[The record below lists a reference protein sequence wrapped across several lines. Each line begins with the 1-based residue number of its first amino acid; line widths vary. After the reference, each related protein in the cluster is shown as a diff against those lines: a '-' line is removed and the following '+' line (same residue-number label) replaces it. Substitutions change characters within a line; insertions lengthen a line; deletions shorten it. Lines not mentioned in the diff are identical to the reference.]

1 MTRSGRPESQS
12 IGAGG
17 PVQPRA
23 HPCCGSAG
31 LIDYSRSGRNG
42 PGPQGKGRTVTGL
55 AGIFKGWERR
65 LQQAYTADLSTPDN
79 RRRALIWNRWLD
91 HGILRVLWTNQFE
104 IAPGVWR
111 SNHPPQSRFAA
122 IKARGISTVLT
133 LRGAGGNPSDLLER
147 EACAAHGITLH
158 TIALQAR
165 AAPTPAQIA
174 QLIAQFRSLP
184 RPFLMHC
191 KSGADR
197 AGFASAVYLLVISG
211 EPIAVARRMLSPRYL
226 HFRWSK
232 TGVLD
237 RVLDR
242 YAARIRSDS
251 ARPDSARA
259 PISFEDWAAT
269 EYDSTAI

>member
-1 MTRSGRPESQS
+1 MTLGMTR
-12 IGAGG
+12 
-17 PVQPRA
+17 
-23 HPCCGSAG
+23 
-31 LIDYSRSGRNG
+31 
-42 PGPQGKGRTVTGL
+42 L
-55 AGIFKGWERR
+55 AQIFKGWEQR
-65 LQQAYTADLSTPDN
+65 LQRHYHADLSSPDN

-111 SNHPPQSRFAA
+111 SNHPPQSRFARLRA
-122 IKARGISTVLT
+122 AGVRTVLT
-133 LRGAGGNPSDLLER
+133 LRGASGNPSDLLER

-158 TIALQAR
+158 AIALQAR
-165 AAPTPAQIA
+165 SAPTPAQIA

-197 AGFASAVYLLVISG
+197 AGFASAVYLLVIGG
-211 EPIAVARRMLSPRYL
+211 EPVQVARRMLSPRYL
-226 HFRWSK
+226 HFRWSR

-237 RVLDR
+237 RVLDL
-242 YAARIRSDS
+242 YAARTRPDS
-251 ARPDSARA
+251 ARPDSART

-269 EYDSTAI
+269 EYDPALI